1 MTRPSQPAVRLR
13 GLGKDYGARTAVA
26 AIDLDVERGECFALL
41 GPNGAGK
48 TTTISMLAGV
58 VTPTRGWIEICGIE
72 LASDPY
78 AAKAKIGLVPQELA
92 LYEELS
98 AEQNLRYFGAL
109 YGLRGQTLAERID
122 QALETVGL
130 RDRARDPVKT
140 YSGGMK
146 RRLNIAAGLLHR
158 PQVLI
163 LDEPTVGV
171 DPQSRNHIFATVRA
185 LRDAGTT
192 IVYSTHYMEEVE
204 ALCDRVAIIDAGKVI
219 AVGTVPE
226 LVAAHTRD
234 EIVIELG
241 GDPALVA
248 EASRAACARGATLHG
263 ASQLHVESA
272 SRGLSAVI
280 GGIERSGAV
289 IVRIASHEATLENA
303 FLALTGHALRD
314 SP

>member
-1 MTRPSQPAVRLR
+1 MIRPSQPGVRLR
-13 GLGKDYGARTAVA
+13 GLGKDYGARTAVD

-58 VTPTRGWIEICGIE
+58 VTPTRGLIEICGIE
-72 LASDPY
+72 LGSDPY
-78 AAKAKIGLVPQELA
+78 AAKAKVGLVPQELA

-98 AEQNLRYFGAL
+98 ALQNLRYFGAL
-109 YGLRGQTLAERID
+109 YGLRGATLAARIEH
-122 QALETVGL
+122 ALEIVGL
-130 RDRARDPVKT
+130 RDRTREQVKT

-171 DPQSRNHIFATVRA
+171 DPQSRNQIFSTVRS

-204 ALCDRVAIIDAGKVI
+204 ALCDRVAIMDAGKVI
-219 AVGTVPE
+219 AFGTVPE

-241 GDPALVA
+241 GDPAAVA
-248 EASRAACARGATLHG
+248 EASRAACERGATRQGDSLLHI
-263 ASQLHVESA
+263 APS
-272 SRGLSAVI
+272 SRGVGAVI

-289 IVRIASHEATLENA
+289 IVRIASHQATLENA
-303 FLALTGHALRD
+303 FLALTGRALRD
-314 SP
+314 AP

>member
-1 MTRPSQPAVRLR
+1 MR
-13 GLGKDYGARTAVA
+13 GLGKDYGARTAVGS
-26 AIDLDVERGECFALL
+26 IDLDVERGECFALL

-72 LASDPY
+72 LGSDPY
-78 AAKAKIGLVPQELA
+78 AAKVKVGLVPQEIA

-98 AEQNLRYFGAL
+98 ALQNLRYFGAL
-109 YGLRGQTLAERID
+109 YGLRGATLAERID
-122 QALETVGL
+122 QSLEVVGL
-130 RDRARDPVKT
+130 RDRTREQVKT

-171 DPQSRNHIFATVRA
+171 DPQSRNQIFSTVRA

-192 IVYSTHYMEEVE
+192 IVYSTHYMEEAE
-204 ALCDRVAIIDAGKVI
+204 ALCDRVAIMDAGKVI
-219 AVGTVPE
+219 ASGTVPE

-234 EIVIELG
+234 EVIIELG
-241 GDPALVA
+241 GDPAAVA
-248 EASRAACARGATLHG
+248 EASRAACAGGATLHG
-263 ASQLHVESA
+263 GSLLHIGPS
-272 SRGLSAVI
+272 SRGLGSVI
-280 GGIERSGAV
+280 GGIEQCGAV
-289 IVRIASHEATLENA
+289 VVRIASHQATLENA
-303 FLALTGHALRD
+303 FLALTGRALRD
-314 SP
+314 EP

>member
-1 MTRPSQPAVRLR
+1 MIRVSAPAIRLR
-13 GLGKDYGARTAVA
+13 GLGKDYRGRCAVGAL
-26 AIDLDVERGECFALL
+26 DLDIERGECFALL

-58 VTPTRGWIEICGIE
+58 VTPTRGRIEICGID
-72 LASDPY
+72 LAADPDT
-78 AAKAKIGLVPQELA
+78 AKARVGLVPQELA

-98 AEQNLRYFGAL
+98 AVQNLRYFGAL
-109 YGLRGQTLAERID
+109 YGLRGATLAERID
-122 QALETVGL
+122 EALEIVGL
-130 RDRARDPVKT
+130 RDRAREQVKA

-192 IVYSTHYMEEVE
+192 VVYSTHYMEEVE
-204 ALCDRVAIIDAGKVI
+204 ALCDRVAIIDAG
-219 AVGTVPE
+219 AVVAIGTVPE

-241 GDPALVA
+241 GDPGAVA
-248 EASRAACARGATLHG
+248 EATRAACARGAIQSHAAL
-263 ASQLHVESA
+263 LHVGA
-272 SRGLSAVI
+272 TLGLGSLI
-280 GGIERSGAV
+280 GAIEDTGAIV
-289 IVRIASHEATLENA
+289 VRIASHQATLEAA

-314 SP
+314 AP

>member
-1 MTRPSQPAVRLR
+1 MIRPSQPAVRLR

-26 AIDLDVERGECFALL
+26 SIDLDIERGECFALL

-58 VTPTRGWIEICGIE
+58 VTPTRGWIEVCGID

-78 AAKAKIGLVPQELA
+78 AAKAKVGFVPQELA

-98 AEQNLRYFGAL
+98 AVQNLRYFGAL
-109 YGLRGQTLAERID
+109 YGLRGATLAERID
-122 QALETVGL
+122 QALQIVGL
-130 RDRARDPVKT
+130 RDRSGEQVKS

-171 DPQSRNHIFATVRA
+171 DPQSRNHIFATVRS

-219 AVGTVPE
+219 AFGTVPE

-234 EIVIELG
+234 EIVIELA
-241 GDPALVA
+241 GDPAVIA
-248 EASRAACARGATLHG
+248 EASRAACACGATQQGPSLLHIG
-263 ASQLHVESA
+263 PS
-272 SRGLSAVI
+272 SRGLGTVI
-280 GGIERSGAV
+280 GGIERTGAV
-289 IVRIASHEATLENA
+289 IVRIASHQATLENA
-303 FLALTGHALRD
+303 FLALTGRALRD
-314 SP
+314 EP